1 MSDHY
6 AELESITL
14 NGLRFAVRLHF
25 DAGTGR
31 PWEESDG
38 HGPVRTSRTDGW
50 GRWNSKR
57 AGEVVLSS
65 DRFTCWLYDVAEAL
79 RIAKRDGWGLS
90 PEARAKLADKL
101 KREPTAAEV
110 RAEAVRLD
118 MERLRGWLE
127 DRWHWCIVVV
137 TLLDTDGDTTWEY
150 DCLGGIE
157 SDAGEYLD
165 EVAAD
170 LAAGIADRVGQDTHI
185 LMGAKSIR
193 IRPEALEA

>member
-1 MSDHY
+1 MHTETIEH
-6 AELESITL
+6 A
-14 NGLRFAVRLHF
+14 GLTFMVAIEH
-25 DAGTGR
+25 DYNMGR
-31 PWEESDG
+31 PWEEHDG

-90 PEARAKLADKL
+90 PKNRAKLADKL
-101 KREPTAAEV
+101 KREPTAKEV

-118 MERLRGWLE
+118 MEHLRGWLE
-127 DRWHWCIVVV
+127 GRWHWCIVVV
-137 TLLDTDGDTTWEY
+137 TLLDTDRDETWEY
-150 DCLGGIE
+150 DTIGGIE

-193 IRPEALEA
+193 IRPEPVAA